1 MDTTVVELRRHAH
14 DVVNH
19 QISGYPLT
27 VAEAGA
33 RPAGPRRRPD
43 RGDADLC
50 RIVQRA
56 VQVVVDVLDDEARV
70 DKPVLV
76 GATGG
81 TARHSLVLEH
91 AIRPLFTYLRAVV
104 VPTSVFAAPEDWAGA
119 SAPDLLAGRIARAAG
134 QLAAEIDRR
143 DPPAVR
149 DPFADPT
156 PFDRLLDTG
165 SAAEYDPSR
174 HR

>member
-1 MDTTVVELRRHAH
+1 VLDLLVRADGLIAVTPTYAGSF
-14 DVVNH
+14 
-19 QISGYPLT
+19 SGLFKSF
-27 VAEAGA
+27 
-33 RPAGPRRRPD
+33 
-43 RGDADLC
+43 
-50 RIVQRA
+50 
-56 VQVVVDVLDDEARV
+56 VDVLDDEARV

-119 SAPDLLAGRIARAAG
+119 SAPDPDRQGRRPARG
-134 QLAAEIDRR
+134 GDRPAR
-143 DPPAVR
+143 PPAVR

>member
-1 MDTTVVELRRHAH
+1 VLDLLVRADGLIAVTPTYAGSF
-14 DVVNH
+14 
-19 QISGYPLT
+19 SGLFKSF
-27 VAEAGA
+27 
-33 RPAGPRRRPD
+33 
-43 RGDADLC
+43 
-50 RIVQRA
+50 
-56 VQVVVDVLDDEARV
+56 VDVLDDEARV

-143 DPPAVR
+143 DRRPSEIRSQTRRRSTGYSTPAQRRNTTRPDTV
-149 DPFADPT
+149 DP
-156 PFDRLLDTG
+156 LLSKTRSGTG
-165 SAAEYDPSR
+165 VTW
-174 HR
+174 